1 MIQFSSPSNPAGYVF
16 NANSYIMPV
25 LSQGWDFDGNGNV
38 DALTD
43 GMLLLRY
50 AFGLRGDFLSD
61 SSVAIDSPLSAS
73 EVESKLANS
82 ETISDIN
89 GDGAIDPLT
98 DGLLLLR
105 HLFGISGNDL
115 IKGVVHPDGSRQS
128 AEEITNYINSH
139 ML

>member
-1 MIQFSSPSNPAGYVF
+1 MHTPQS
-16 NANSYIMPV
+16 
-25 LSQGWDFDGNGNV
+25 L
-38 DALTD
+38 AL
-43 GMLLLRY
+43 
-50 AFGLRGDFLSD
+50 
-61 SSVAIDSPLSAS
+61 IS